1 MINLLNFVQSNL
13 LGYIDPAA
21 TSVLLASIT
30 AIVVAIS
37 ASAIIIWRKVKNK
50 VSKTLHID
58 PNSNKEVEEDIVVT
72 DEELIKE
79 DAKEE
84 KASEVKK
91 DSLEENKNEE
101 KPEEKKS
108 TTKSTKPA
116 TKSTTKTTSKK
127 TK

>member
-1 MINLLNFVQSNL
+1 MGIINLLNSVQSSNL

-37 ASAIIIWRKVKNK
+37 ASAIIIWRKIKNR

-72 DEELIKE
+72 DEELVKDDDSTKKE
-79 DAKEE
+79 SAEEVKVEEKANKEE
-84 KASEVKK
+84 KVEETKK
-91 DSLEENKNEE
+91 LKTS
-101 KPEEKKS
+101 
-108 TTKSTKPA
+108 
-116 TKSTTKTTSKK
+116 KTTAKK
-127 TK
+127 AK